1 MSLVILYFSDNA
13 ETNHLSN
20 QQHWALWIWKE
31 YMVKS
36 RTLLVWMK
44 LAFPR
49 ARTAKPDIQL
59 IIVLSAHWL
68 QENEITCFHL
78 VDWIIQSWDNI
89 YFVSKTIWSFNW
101 TKHHLWWGVHR
112 CDLLSLIE
120 DLIFFCSWNHVLV
133 EELTYLLVYQLAMT
147 YLINNDLFFSQ
158 IYKTCFHKK
167 TGNILSLARTEKS
180 L

>member
-20 QQHWALWIWKE
+20 QQHWALWTWKE
-31 YMVKS
+31 YIVKS

-44 LAFPR
+44 LAFPH

-59 IIVLSAHWL
+59 IIVSSAHWL

-89 YFVSKTIWSFNW
+89 YFVSKTIRTFNW

-120 DLIFFCSWNHVLV
+120 DLIFFLFLKSRVIWRANVFVSLS
-133 EELTYLLVYQLAMT
+133 TS
-147 YLINNDLFFSQ
+147 NDIPDKQWFIFQSDLYDMFS
-158 IYKTCFHKK
+158 
-167 TGNILSLARTEKS
+167 
-180 L
+180 